1 METEKIQKLIIKFIN
16 LTKTNE
22 LKWISK
28 PAYNKDFY
36 GFEILGKLYLT
47 EFNGKKFRLY
57 RWKDE
62 QDFDCK
68 QKIKL
73 ELIDDEEEVDYDF
86 EFINEM
92 KYLYKLLIEKS
103 KLTKIS

>member
-1 METEKIQKLIIKFIN
+1 M
-16 LTKTNE
+16 TKSNE
-22 LKWISK
+22 IEWSSK

-47 EFNGKKFRLY
+47 EVNGRKFRLY

-62 QDFDCK
+62 EDRT

-73 ELIDDEEEVDYDF
+73 ELIDDNEEVDYDF
-86 EFINEM
+86 KFTDNL
-92 KYLYKLLIEKS
+92 KDLYKIVLCS
-103 KLTKIS
+103 SLTLFL